1 MDSRGPVRPSF
12 AGSGLG
18 GPVPK
23 DVWILLGVV
32 LSTFSLRFF
41 ASTAWLPAALSLTP
55 AVWRQGFLWQL
66 VTYPFV
72 GFGQPGFWFVLE
84 LLILLLFA
92 RDVFWRLGRQRF
104 WRLLALAALAGA
116 TVAILVD
123 LGRFA
128 VGSPFAGSLP
138 LLQGQRTLLAVVIA
152 AFATL
157 NGEATIYLFFV
168 LPVRARWFLG
178 LEVLFAFLGFLG
190 TRDLAG
196 FLGLCV
202 AIGFSWWWLQG
213 RGRRGRELWL
223 RMQEGWMRR
232 RLAWMRRRR
241 GFQVVRGS
249 KKDPWVH

>member
-1 MDSRGPVRPSF
+1 MPR
-12 AGSGLG
+12 
-18 GPVPK
+18 
-23 DVWILLGVV
+23 DVWVLLGVV
-32 LSTFSLRFF
+32 LATFSLRFF
-41 ASTAWLPAALSLTP
+41 ASTAWLPEALSLTP
-55 AVWRQGFLWQL
+55 AVWRLGFLWQL

-72 GFGQPGFWFVLE
+72 GFGRPGFWFVLE

-92 RDVFWRLGRQRF
+92 RDVFWRLGRKGF
-104 WRLLALAALAGA
+104 WRLLVFASLAGGALA
-116 TVAILVD
+116 VLVD

-128 VGSPFAGSLP
+128 VDSPFAGAMP
-138 LLQGQRTLLAVVIA
+138 LLQGQRVLLAVLIA

-157 NGEATIYLFFV
+157 NADATIYLFFV
-168 LPVRARWFLG
+168 LPIRARWFLG

-196 FLGLCV
+196 FLGLCL
-202 AIGFSWWWLQG
+202 AIGFTWWWLQG

-223 RMQEGWMRR
+223 RLQERWMRR

-241 GFQVVRGS
+241 GFKVVQGS